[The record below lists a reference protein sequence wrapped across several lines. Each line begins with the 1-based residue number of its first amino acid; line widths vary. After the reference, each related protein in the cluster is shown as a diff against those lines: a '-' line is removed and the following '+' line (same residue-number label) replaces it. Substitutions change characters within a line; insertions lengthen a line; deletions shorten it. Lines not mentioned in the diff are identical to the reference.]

1 MADINLTSKL
11 TAQEHVASAKK
22 CHPGLMTF
30 INEMDN
36 RKSMPADLFLTF
48 S

>member
-1 MADINLTSKL
+1 MADINLTSKP

-22 CHPGLMTF
+22 CQPGLINF

-36 RKSMPADLFLTF
+36 RKSKPADLFLTF
-48 S
+48 G

>member
-1 MADINLTSKL
+1 MADINLTSKP

-22 CHPGLMTF
+22 CHSGLMTF
-30 INEMDN
+30 INQMDN
-36 RKSMPADLFLTF
+36 RKTMPTDLFLTF